1 MTPLRSLPV
10 WPRLVA
16 ARRRGEKVATLAALA
31 AEAGHRVSD
40 SGLANAFSSA
50 GIHPSR
56 PRAFP
61 TIISAPWWPECAF
74 KIAMGASV
82 ADLAAHHGA
91 RPYALRST
99 IEADNLKPIH
109 LRAWFPLA
117 AALSASITI
126 KATARRLRIE
136 PNTLATALRRHPVT
150 Q

>member
-1 MTPLRSLPV
+1 MRPLRDLPI
-10 WPRLVA
+10 WPRLAA
-16 ARRRGEKVATLAALA
+16 ARRRGDKVATLAAIA

-40 SGLANAFSSA
+40 SGLAAALARA
-50 GIHPSR
+50 GVHPSR

-61 TIISAPWWPECAF
+61 TITAAQWWPECAF
-74 KIAMGASV
+74 KIALGASV
-82 ADLAAHHGA
+82 AALAARHGA
-91 RPYALRST
+91 RPYAIRST

-109 LRAWFPLA
+109 RRAWFPLA
-117 AALSASITI
+117 ADLSASITI